1 MFSIFTGSEE
11 LVYYL
16 DLHCRLR
23 AFSFGSEAVRLSE
36 YINNIKGVKNFTL
49 VAGFNIS
56 VIEVIPASPPHM

>member
-1 MFSIFTGSEE
+1 MFSIFTGSKE

-36 YINNIKGVKNFTL
+36 YINNIKG
-49 VAGFNIS
+49 
-56 VIEVIPASPPHM
+56 